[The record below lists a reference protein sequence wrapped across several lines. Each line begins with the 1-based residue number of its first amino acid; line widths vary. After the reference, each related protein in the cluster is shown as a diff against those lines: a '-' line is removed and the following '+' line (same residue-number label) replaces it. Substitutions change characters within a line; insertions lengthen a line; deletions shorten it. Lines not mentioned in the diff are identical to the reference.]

1 MRKGLSGTAVRVQP
15 LLQGERLKVV
25 VTLKTDEGE
34 AMEAQMPDR
43 EVAALLP
50 RSILLGAGARAPVS
64 LLGTVQPIL
73 ARLTEGRR
81 VRVWQYKERWF
92 LSFVG
97 WRGVRFVEEAPVAP
111 PAEAALPG

>member
-1 MRKGLSGTAVRVQP
+1 MKKGLKGTAVRVNPQ
-15 LLQGERLKVV
+15 LQGERLRVV

-34 AMEAQMPDR
+34 VMEAQMPDR
-43 EVAALLP
+43 EIAALRP
-50 RSILLGAGARAPVS
+50 RSILLGTGARAPLS

-92 LSFVG
+92 LSFPG
-97 WRGVRFVEEAPVAP
+97 WRSVRFVEEQAAG
-111 PAEAALPG
+111 PARG